1 MHKLIFITQE
11 ALLLVILVS
20 TPVVLVALAIG
31 FSVAV
36 FQATTQIHETSMNF
50 APKMV
55 ATLIFL
61 GLLGPWIGS
70 QIYRFTFNIFDHFP
84 ELIR

>member
-1 MHKLIFITQE
+1 MNKLVFVTQE
-11 ALLLVILVS
+11 ALYLVIITS
-20 TPVVLVALAIG
+20 TPIVLVALAVG

-36 FQATTQIHETSMNF
+36 FQATTQIHEVSMNF

-61 GLLGPWIGS
+61 ALLGPWIGS
-70 QIYRFTFNIFDHFP
+70 QLYRFTFNVFDRFP